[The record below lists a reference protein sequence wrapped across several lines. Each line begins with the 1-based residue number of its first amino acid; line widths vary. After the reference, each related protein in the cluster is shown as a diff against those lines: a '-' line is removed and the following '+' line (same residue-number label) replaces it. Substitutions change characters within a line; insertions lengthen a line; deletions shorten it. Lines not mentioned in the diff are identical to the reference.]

1 MEKLK
6 KSKAF
11 GKLSLKQKEA
21 ATGFAFILLP
31 LISLVVLMYY
41 PIIRS
46 FFISFFDWNLL
57 QDPVF
62 SGLEN
67 YKTLLKD
74 EVFRQSLKNT
84 LIWVIMYVPMSVITS
99 FLLALLL
106 DRKLKG
112 AGFFRTLYY
121 LPVVCPIVV
130 VALLF
135 VWIYNTDYGIL
146 NFILKELFNME
157 PIGWLTDAK
166 YSLFAIAIM
175 SVWKWA
181 GYNMLIFLAALQ
193 GIDESLYEAA
203 AIDGITPSQLLF
215 KIKIPLVMPSIYF
228 VMLTAVIDAFQMF
241 TEIFIM
247 TKGGPGYSTYTVS
260 YYLWSNAFEY
270 NKMGYACAMAAVMFV
285 IILVVT
291 LIQNK
296 VMNSKVQYDS

>member
-1 MEKLK
+1 MKNK
-6 KSKAF
+6 KNSRQ
-11 GKLSLKQKEA
+11 GLTLKQKEA
-21 ATGFAFILLP
+21 VTGYIFIALP
-31 LISLVVLMYY
+31 LISLIIMMYY

-57 QDPVF
+57 QEPTF
-62 SGLEN
+62 TGIEN
-67 YKTLLKD
+67 YKTLFHD
-74 EVFRQSLKNT
+74 EVFRTSLVNT
-84 LIWVIMYVPMSVITS
+84 IKWVLIYVPMSVVSS

-146 NFILKELFNME
+146 NFLLKNLFG
-157 PIGWLTDAK
+157 IDTVGWITDSRF
-166 YSLFAIAIM
+166 SLFSIAVM

-181 GYNMLIFLAALQ
+181 GYNMLIFLSALQ
-193 GIDESLYEAA
+193 GIDENLYEAA
-203 AIDGITPSQLLF
+203 AIDGITPWTKLI

-270 NKMGYACAMAAVMFV
+270 SKMGYACAMAAVMFV
-285 IILVVT
+285 IIMTVT
-291 LIQNK
+291 LVQNRI
-296 VMNSKVQYDS
+296 MNKKVQYDA

>member
-31 LISLVVLMYY
+31 LISLIVLMYY

-62 SGLEN
+62 NGLEN
-67 YKTLLKD
+67 YKTLLQD
-74 EVFRQSLKNT
+74 EVFHQSLKNT

-146 NFILKELFNME
+146 NFILKEMFHME
-157 PIGWLTDAK
+157 PIGWLTDTRF
-166 YSLFAIAIM
+166 SLFAIAVM

-193 GIDESLYEAA
+193 GIDEILY
-203 AIDGITPSQLLF
+203 
-215 KIKIPLVMPSIYF
+215 
-228 VMLTAVIDAFQMF
+228 
-241 TEIFIM
+241 
-247 TKGGPGYSTYTVS
+247 
-260 YYLWSNAFEY
+260 
-270 NKMGYACAMAAVMFV
+270 
-285 IILVVT
+285 
-291 LIQNK
+291 
-296 VMNSKVQYDS
+296 

>member
-1 MEKLK
+1 MKNK
-6 KSKAF
+6 KNSRQ
-11 GKLSLKQKEA
+11 GLTLKQKEA
-21 ATGFAFILLP
+21 VTGYIFIALP
-31 LISLVVLMYY
+31 LISLIIMMYY

-57 QDPVF
+57 QEPTF
-62 SGLEN
+62 TGIEN
-67 YKTLLKD
+67 YKTLFHD
-74 EVFRQSLKNT
+74 EVFRTSLVNT
-84 LIWVIMYVPMSVITS
+84 IKWVLIYVPMSVVSS

-146 NFILKELFNME
+146 NFLLKNLFGID
-157 PIGWLTDAK
+157 PVGWITDSRF
-166 YSLFAIAIM
+166 SLFSIAVM

-181 GYNMLIFLAALQ
+181 GYNMLIFLSALQ
-193 GIDESLYEAA
+193 GIDENLYEAA
-203 AIDGITPSQLLF
+203 AIDGITPWTKLI

-270 NKMGYACAMAAVMFV
+270 SKMGYACAMAAVMFV
-285 IILVVT
+285 IIMTVT
-291 LIQNK
+291 LVQNRI
-296 VMNSKVQYDS
+296 MNKKVQYDA

>member
-1 MEKLK
+1 MKNK
-6 KSKAF
+6 KNSRQ
-11 GKLSLKQKEA
+11 GLTLKQKEA
-21 ATGFAFILLP
+21 VTGYIFIALP
-31 LISLVVLMYY
+31 LVSLIIMMYY

-57 QDPVF
+57 QEPTF
-62 SGLEN
+62 TGIEN
-67 YKTLLKD
+67 YKTLFHD
-74 EVFRQSLKNT
+74 EVFRTSLVNT
-84 LIWVIMYVPMSVITS
+84 IKWVLIYVPMSVVSS

-112 AGFFRTLYY
+112 AGLFRTLYY

-146 NFILKELFNME
+146 NFLLKNLFGIE
-157 PIGWLTDAK
+157 PVGWITDSRF
-166 YSLFAIAIM
+166 SLFSIAVM

-193 GIDESLYEAA
+193 GIDENLYEAV
-203 AIDGITPSQLLF
+203 AIDGITPWTKLI

-260 YYLWSNAFEY
+260 YYLWSNTFEY
-270 NKMGYACAMAAVMFV
+270 SKMGYACAMAAVMFV
-285 IILVVT
+285 IIMTVT
-291 LIQNK
+291 LVQNRI
-296 VMNSKVQYDS
+296 MNKKVQYDA